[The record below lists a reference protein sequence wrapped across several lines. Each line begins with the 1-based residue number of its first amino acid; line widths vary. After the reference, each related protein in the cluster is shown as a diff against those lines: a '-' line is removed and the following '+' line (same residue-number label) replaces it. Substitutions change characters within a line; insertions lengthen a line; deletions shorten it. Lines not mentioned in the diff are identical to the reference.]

1 MLTRGFK
8 IVSPK
13 RFEVDIEQIEHREGH
28 SIIKIDNGCICKA
41 DLRYYLGNRDSR
53 VLGLKYPMRL
63 LHEATGTV
71 IRCEDNTFNIGDK
84 VVLVPN
90 VVKKCDIC
98 ENDFCKDKSLGENYC
113 PSAKFASSNSDGFST
128 EIISYPTNALV
139 KIPDNE
145 EVLEVAVFSELISV
159 AMAAIRRIKIEDH
172 NTVAIWGDG
181 VVGYILANSIR
192 TLYPKCKLVI
202 VGKNLEK
209 IEKFPTDLKYDIVDD
224 KQIKRTNIDIAFEC
238 VGGEASSSAIN
249 QIIECIKIGGKIV
262 LTGVSEN
269 DVLINTRKILEK
281 GLIITGSTRSS
292 KEDFEKS
299 IELLNNSEFRSKIKE
314 LITEKVEIRNIV
326 DYYNAF
332 EEANK
337 NRKLG
342 KSILQFNL

>member
-1 MLTRGFK
+1 MLTKGFK

-13 RFEVDIEQIEHREGH
+13 RFEVDIEQVPYKEGY

-63 LHEATGTV
+63 LHEATGT
-71 IRCEDNTFNIGDK
+71 IIKCKDNRFKVGDK

-98 ENDFCKDKSLGENYC
+98 ENDFCNDETLGENYC
-113 PSAKFASSNSDGFST
+113 PTAKFASSNADGFSA
-128 EIISYPTNALV
+128 EIISYPTDSLV
-139 KIPDNE
+139 KIPDDDDII
-145 EVLEVAVFSELISV
+145 EVAVFSELISV
-159 AMAAIRRIKIEDH
+159 AMAAMRRIKIEEN
-172 NTVAIWGDG
+172 NTIAIWGDG
-181 VVGYILANSIR
+181 VVGYILASSIKV
-192 TLYPKCKLVI
+192 LYPKCKLVI
-202 VGKNLEK
+202 VGKNIEK
-209 IEKFPTDLKYDIVDD
+209 INSFPTDLKYDIVDE
-224 KQIKRTNIDIAFEC
+224 KQIKRTKIDIAFEC

-249 QIIECIKIGGKIV
+249 QIIDCIKIGGKIV
-262 LTGVSEN
+262 LTGVAEN
-269 DVLINTRKILEK
+269 DILINTRKILEK
-281 GLIITGSTRSS
+281 GLTITGSTRST
-292 KEDFEKS
+292 KKDFEKS
-299 IELLNNSEFRSKIKE
+299 IELLKINEYRNSIKQ

-342 KSILQFNL
+342 KSILYFNL

>member
-13 RFEVDIEQIEHREGH
+13 RFEVDIEQVVYKEGH
-28 SIIKIDNGCICKA
+28 SIVKIDNGCICKA

-53 VLGLKYPMRL
+53 LLGLKYPMRL
-63 LHEATGTV
+63 LHEATGT
-71 IRCEDNTFNIGDK
+71 IIKCADDSFKIGDK

-98 ENDFCKDKSLGENYC
+98 ENDFCNDESLGENYC
-113 PSAKFASSNSDGFST
+113 PTAKFASSNADGFSA
-128 EIISYPTNALV
+128 EIISYPTNSLV
-139 KIPDNE
+139 KIPNDE

-159 AMAAIRRIKIEDH
+159 AMAAIRRIKIEEH

-181 VVGYILANSIR
+181 IVGYILANSIR
-192 TLYPKCKLVI
+192 ILYPKCKLVI
-202 VGKNLEK
+202 VGKNIEK
-209 IEKFPTDLKYDIVDD
+209 IERFPTDLKYDIVDE

-238 VGGEASSSAIN
+238 VGGEGASFAIN
-249 QIIECIKIGGKIV
+249 QIINCIKIGGKIV

-269 DVLINTRKILEK
+269 DILINSRKILEK
-281 GLIITGSTRSS
+281 GLIITGSTRST
-292 KEDFEKS
+292 KKDFEKA
-299 IELLNNSEFRSKIKE
+299 IELLQNKSFRNSIEE
-314 LITEKVEIRNIV
+314 LITEKIEIRNIV
-326 DYYNAF
+326 DYYSAF

>member
-13 RFEVDIEQIEHREGH
+13 RFEVDIEQVRYKEGH

-53 VLGLKYPMRL
+53 LLGLKYPMRL
-63 LHEATGTV
+63 LHEATGTI
-71 IRCEDNTFNIGDK
+71 IRCEDGSFNVGDK

-90 VVKKCDIC
+90 VVKKCDTC
-98 ENDFCKDKSLGENYC
+98 ESDFCKDDSLGENYC

-128 EIISYPTNALV
+128 EIISYPTNSLV
-139 KIPDNE
+139 KIPDDE
-145 EVLEVAVFSELISV
+145 EILEVAVFSELISV
-159 AMAAIRRIKIEDH
+159 AMAAIRRIEIEEH
-172 NTVAIWGDG
+172 STIAIWGDG
-181 VVGYILANSIR
+181 ILGYILASSIR
-192 TLYPKCKLVI
+192 ILYPKCKLVI

-209 IEKFPTDLKYDIVDD
+209 IDKFPTDLKYDIVDE
-224 KQIKRTNIDIAFEC
+224 KQIKRTNIDMAFEC
-238 VGGEASSSAIN
+238 VGGDSSSFAIN
-249 QIIECIKIGGKIV
+249 QIIDCIKIGGKIV

-269 DVLINTRKILEK
+269 DILINTRKILEK
-281 GLIITGSTRSS
+281 GLTITGSTRST
-292 KEDFEKS
+292 KKDFEKS
-299 IELLNNSEFRSKIKE
+299 IKLLENHEFRSKIKE

-342 KSILQFNL
+342 KSILRFNL